1 MKQITR
7 RDFIKGSMASGIA
20 LVLPGRAVQAQPFS
34 RIRGANDDIRVAVVG
49 FRGHGRTHINAYLKI
64 PGVQIGRAHV

>member
-7 RDFIKGSMASGIA
+7 RDFIKSSMAAGLA
-20 LVLPGRAVQAQPFS
+20 LALPGRALQAQPFS

-49 FRGHGRTHINAYLKI
+49 FRGQYY
-64 PGVQIGRAHV
+64 